1 MTHLKI
7 ISATPG
13 LTTQEEI
20 LKIIQER
27 TTGITTKQL
36 SKILNRPV
44 SMLQICLKRLITSKQ
59 IYSKKSRTSHSII
72 YYPIMKKS

>member
-1 MTHLKI
+1 MTYLKI

-20 LKIIQER
+20 LKIIQEQ

-36 SKILNRPV
+36 SKVLNRPV
-44 SMLQICLKRLITSKQ
+44 SMLHVCLKKLIAAKQ
-59 IYSKKSRTSHSII
+59 IYSKKSKTSHSII

>member
-1 MTHLKI
+1 MAHLKI

-36 SKILNRPV
+36 GKLLNRPV
-44 SMLQICLKRLITSKQ
+44 SMLQVCLKRLIASKQ

-72 YYPIMKKS
+72 YYPIIKKS